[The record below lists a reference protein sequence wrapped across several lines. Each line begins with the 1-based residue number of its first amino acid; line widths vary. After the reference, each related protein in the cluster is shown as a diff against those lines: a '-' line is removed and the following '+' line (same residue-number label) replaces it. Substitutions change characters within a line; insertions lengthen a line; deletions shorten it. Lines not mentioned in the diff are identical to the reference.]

1 MKFGKHG
8 AVGKCEGEYDSCSA
22 LVDMYVCALRIK
34 T

>member
-8 AVGKCEGEYDSCSA
+8 AVGKCVNMILCSA
-22 LVDMYVCALRIK
+22 LVDMYVCALRVK